1 MKEWIRD
8 IGVAVCAVLLTL
20 QFVQTA
26 RVSGVSMQ
34 PNFQPNDLLFL
45 STQSYNNRDPK
56 RGQVVIF
63 RSALKDQNGKKE
75 LLIKRIIGVPGD
87 TVIIRN
93 GRVRVNGKE
102 QKSDYTKD
110 LTTNGDITV
119 LVPKDSY
126 FVMGD
131 NRLHSVDSRFSD
143 VGFVRRESI
152 RGRVVFRILPVNRI
166 GRTLDTGERR

>member
-45 STQSYNNRDPK
+45 STQSYTNRAPE

-63 RSALKDQNGKKE
+63 RSDLKDENGKKE
-75 LLIKRIIGVPGD
+75 LLIKRIIGIPGD
-87 TVIIRN
+87 TVV
-93 GRVRVNGKE
+93 VRDGHVWINGKE
-102 QKSDYTKD
+102 QHSGYTKD

-119 LVPKDSY
+119 QVPANSY

-143 VGFVRRESI
+143 VGFVRRSSI
-152 RGRVVFRILPVNRI
+152 RGRVVFRLLPLNRI
-166 GRTLDTGERR
+166 GRTLDTGER